1 MQRVSTIWEQDL
13 LLGPSN
19 NAVITRDCEPARI
32 AGDFRGDLTVTQLRC
47 VRLASRSGARQTVAT
62 SCDGHPFECHEATDV
77 VDEVLQADLCSR
89 SDDSDRPHD
98 PAAR

>member
-1 MQRVSTIWEQDL
+1 MKSFE
-13 LLGPSN
+13 GPSN
-19 NAVITRDCEPARI
+19 NAVIARDCEPARI
-32 AGDFRGDLTVTQLRC
+32 AGDFRSDLTVTPLRC
-47 VRLASRSGARQTVAT
+47 VRLASRSEARQTVAI